1 MKNKIKKIILIPIL
15 VFMVIL
21 NINFAK
27 AENSNNTKNTQL
39 ATAETN
45 RYYHPNRRYYDPTS
59 SATDPELIENIS
71 PIIDTGRDNP
81 IVAVSRTVLSIL
93 QLIGVALGLIML
105 VIIGIRFI
113 VSKDKPDIKETAINY
128 IFGACCIFGATGILS
143 VIQQLVNE
151 FNSLV

>member
-1 MKNKIKKIILIPIL
+1 MKNRIKKIVLIPIL
-15 VFMVIL
+15 MLMVIL
-21 NINFAK
+21 NINFVK
-27 AENSNNTKNTQL
+27 AENIKNITL
-39 ATAETN
+39 ATAENN
-45 RYYHPNRRYYDPTS
+45 RYYHPNRQYYDPTA
-59 SATDPELIENIS
+59 SATDPELIQNIS